1 MQTIALRPHEVEV
14 GERHRALS
22 NEAIDRL
29 AASMDQIGLRHPIT
43 IRVVDEM
50 LVDGEL
56 TAGVPVLVTGAHR
69 LAAAKKL
76 GWERIDCIEID
87 GDDITAE
94 LWELSENLHR
104 LDLTKE
110 QRDEHIRRYAELLEA
125 RKEIQVTQSAAPE
138 IGYGKP
144 PPQVKGIP
152 RQIAEE
158 TGLSVDT
165 VRRALNPKP
174 VTPPEPKA
182 PLDDHDVVTVQF
194 NALMAAWN
202 RAGPDARAMFQA
214 EIDGPVFDN
223 TRAAA

>member
-1 MQTIALRPHEVEV
+1 MV
-14 GERHRALS
+14 
-22 NEAIDRL
+22 
-29 AASMDQIGLRHPIT
+29 
-43 IRVVDEM
+43 
-50 LVDGEL
+50 VDGEL

-76 GWERIDCIEID
+76 GWERIDCVEID
-87 GDDITAE
+87 NDDITAE

-125 RKEIQVTQSAAPE
+125 RRDSKVQQSAALSE
-138 IGYGKP
+138 KP
-144 PPQVKGIP
+144 QPTTGRGNKAIP
-152 RQIAEE
+152 RQIADE

-174 VTPPEPKA
+174 ATAPEPKA
-182 PLDDHDVVTVQF
+182 PLADHDVVTVQF

-202 RAGPDARAMFQA
+202 RAGPEAREMFQA
-214 EIDGPVFDN
+214 EIDGPVFDR